1 MQRGEGT
8 GPLLGELRLEL
19 KSVGFQ
25 IQQSS
30 PPTTNIT
37 ITTNNNSILTSEH
50 SARRRARGSAKRE
63 LTSHSKPEGGSYSQ
77 ILTPTLQRRKLR
89 FKEKKSFI
97 QERNAAPVSLD
108 ATHPHRFLPNPT
120 SPGPRLTWPSGPAPT
135 RAARPPLRAEPT
147 VRLPPPLARRSIKKA
162 PLPPPEARL
171 TRPRPL

>member
-1 MQRGEGT
+1 M
-8 GPLLGELRLEL
+8 ELRREL

-25 IQQSS
+25 VQQSS
-30 PPTTNIT
+30 PPSTNII
-37 ITTNNNSILTSEH
+37 ITTNNDSTSASEH

-89 FKEKKSFI
+89 FKEKSFI
-97 QERNAAPVSLD
+97 QDRNAAPVSL
-108 ATHPHRFLPNPT
+108 AAIHPHHFLPSPT
-120 SPGPRLTWPSGPAPT
+120 APGPRLTWPAGPAPT

-147 VRLPPPLARRSIKKA
+147 VRLPPLLARRSIPKA